1 MNRLTLLSILV
12 FVGLSSVDIIHAQ
25 QPTTLLEV
33 RLAETTPASGLTEAT
48 LQGSDRNIYL
58 HDMKVITN
66 SDVLQARVVEDR
78 GGFDVAIILTAEAGS
93 KMATATSTHTGR
105 PLAIIVNGEVIAA
118 PTVRDTIGDQA
129 VISGDFTR
137 AEAERI
143 ASGLGR

>member
-12 FVGLSSVDIIHAQ
+12 LIGASCVGVIQAQ
-25 QPTTLLEV
+25 QPTTLEV

-48 LQGSDRNIYL
+48 LQGSGQKIYL
-58 HDMKVITN
+58 HDMRVITN

-78 GGFDVAIILTAEAGS
+78 GGFNVAITLTVEAAS
-93 KMATATSTHTGR
+93 KMATATSAHTGR

-118 PTVRDTIGDQA
+118 PTVRGTIGDQA
-129 VISGDFTR
+129 LISGDFTR

-143 ASGLGR
+143 ASGLRR